1 MVSRAPQY
9 EGDSVSAGQ
18 GNGSPAQTQIR
29 DAHGQGN
36 GTPRQPKKE
45 VGTPK
50 PAQDVAELKDYVWH
64 ATTLDYL
71 VQEIST
77 DPLV

>member
-1 MVSRAPQY
+1 MVSRASQY
-9 EGDSVSAGQ
+9 EEDSVSAGQ
-18 GNGSPAQTQIR
+18 GNGSPAHG
-29 DAHGQGN
+29 HGQGN

-50 PAQDVAELKDYVWH
+50 PAQDVAELKDYVWR
-64 ATTLDYL
+64 ATTFNYL
-71 VQEIST
+71 VQEIRT